1 LRRDYPELNRKSWG
15 LHIWTRGYFVGTVA
29 IDSDVTRKYVKEQQD
44 NQIREEPAKALE
56 EQQRMTLSGVVVLE
70 NYRQGQW

>member
-15 LHIWTRGYFVGTVA
+15 LHIWARGYFVGTVA

-56 EQQRMTLSGVVVLE
+56 EQQRMTLSGVVALE
-70 NYRQGQW
+70 NYRQGRW